1 MENKEF
7 RIYVDGKL
15 VNINYNYY
23 ACGCNVF
30 ALQKK
35 YGIDRVSVKE
45 VAQNYNLE
53 EKKAYYR
60 ELEKRTKDEVKSWR

>member
-15 VNINYNYY
+15 MNINYNYY

-30 ALQKK
+30 ALQNF

-45 VAQNYNLE
+45 VPQNYNLE
-53 EKKAYYR
+53 EKKAYYKKLQNDTMR
-60 ELEKRTKDEVKSWR
+60 